1 MSGFFITFEGVEGAG
16 KTTQILL
23 LKDRLTANGHTVF
36 ATRCPGGE
44 PVAEAIRSVLLHATG
59 PVNAGCELLLFTAAR
74 AQVTSQII
82 RPHLELGEVVIMDRF
97 LDSTVAYQGHA
108 RNQDLEAVRAMNLF
122 ATAGLLPDITI
133 LLDTDPSIGLA
144 RQMDRNRMEDESIE
158 FHQRV
163 RTGYLAE
170 AERDSDRLK
179 VIDANRT
186 VEEVH
191 EDIWQAVNSALAI
204 R

>member
-16 KTTQILL
+16 KTTQIHLL
-23 LKDRLTANGHTVF
+23 RDRLMADGHTVF

-59 PVNAGCELLLFTAAR
+59 FVDAACELLLFTAAR

-82 RPHLELGEVVIMDRF
+82 RPHLEAGEVVIMDRF

-108 RNQDLEAVRAMNLF
+108 RKQDLDAVRAMNLF

-133 LLDTDPSIGLA
+133 LLDTDPAIGLA

-163 RTGYLAE
+163 RAGYLIE
-170 AERDSDRLK
+170 AQRDPQRIIL
-179 VIDANRT
+179 IAANRT
-186 VEEVH
+186 VEEVR
-191 EDIWQAVNSALAI
+191 EDIWDAIVPNLAKK
-204 R
+204 